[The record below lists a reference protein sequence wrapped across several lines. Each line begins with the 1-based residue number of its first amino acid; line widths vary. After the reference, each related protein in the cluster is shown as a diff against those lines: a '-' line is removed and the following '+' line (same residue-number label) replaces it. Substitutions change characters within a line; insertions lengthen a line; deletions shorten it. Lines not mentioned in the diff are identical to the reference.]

1 MKSDYKQTFVC
12 RFQCFKELSR
22 FCRSV
27 ATYIGKPRAKLPKY
41 LKIKYLHFWHNYKK
55 CGKVWKSCGMFL

>member
-1 MKSDYKQTFVC
+1 MENGQTEIC

-27 ATYIGKPRAKLPKY
+27 GLAPCLSVSVERPDRWATTATYIGKPRAKY
-41 LKIKYLHFWHNYKK
+41 LNI
-55 CGKVWKSCGMFL
+55 

>member
-27 ATYIGKPRAKLPKY
+27 GLAPCLSVPLECRQRSATSATYIGKPRAKLSKY
-41 LKIKYLHFWHNYKK
+41 LKIK
-55 CGKVWKSCGMFL
+55 